1 MYLLAKTLRVLLAA
15 SIALAPIS
23 AQAQQNL
30 PYFRYGV
37 YGSTGGSTTPNPD
50 PTNGL
55 LVHVTPDTANAF
67 IGQPVSFIAGVT
79 YVNPPALTSPPPA
92 NRTMLRS
99 APVITYE
106 LIAVQGS
113 IAALG
118 LTFSDNVVSGTLTS
132 NGAASF
138 QIKATDSAGLTGIS
152 PVVTV
157 SATPPRI
164 GYGEQI
170 DIVEGYP
177 FVIEGPATNL
187 PTPTFS
193 MAGGVPGATIDNAT
207 GTIRGSVPDVETPTL
222 FTFDVVASSGPVTQ
236 NSQAKVMALP
246 ATSTL
251 TITQGTVLAGAI
263 ISGFTT
269 TNLPSPTWTL
279 VAAPPGVAI
288 DPSTGVISGRVDADV
303 GAYVFTARAT
313 APNGATSVTNTVT
326 IEVSP
331 PILAVDVTPGV
342 LKVLKGQPVEITST
356 SNEIGVV
363 TFSMVPLTGS
373 IESLGLSFDN
383 GRISG
388 TATEAGTATFRIR
401 AVNDAGAFGL
411 SRIVSL
417 TIDER
422 AIAYQTPGSVLEGS
436 FYRFMPPQTNIPT
449 PTFELVNG
457 PVGAVLNPTSGAIE
471 GFVGDI
477 LTDQVLTFEVRASNG
492 TLSAVTTTSLV
503 ARAASANVS
512 FVKNPV
518 MASGPISGTAT
529 TTMAPGASWSLVNAP
544 NGLVINPVTGAISG
558 SVAAVGSYTFSA
570 VVTAASGARA
580 TSEPATLIVEPLVL
594 DVQTSAGSATVF
606 VGQPIDIRFTTSNGT
621 GAIAYTLVPI
631 AGSLA
636 DLGLTHSNGI
646 VSGATS
652 GDGQA
657 SFRIEATDTQGA
669 KGESAIVTITVHRPG
684 LAYTAIGPIVEGSTF
699 ASNIPVTNIPNATF
713 ALVQPI
719 VGITLDP
726 ATGVLSGE
734 IGDIADTSSLDI
746 RVRATNGIFSAEAVA
761 TLTAIP
767 GAATISLAE
776 GAREL
781 NQAFVAYATT
791 TMKPGG
797 SWSLVN
803 APAGVSINEQSGE
816 ISGSFAAAGSYS
828 FAAGYT
834 APNGARAVSLPATL
848 EVVPSLMT
856 VSANPGSQTVFVG
869 ESVGIIATA
878 ANAAGAVTYDLEPV
892 SGDITALGLTFSNG
906 SVTGQSTL
914 PGSATF
920 HITAVDS
927 EGKRGRTGLVTVTIT
942 GPTLSYPVSPR
953 IIEGSAFLSEPP
965 TTSVSNPTFELIS
978 GPPGATIDPTT
989 GVISGSAGDVGAT
1002 TGLTFEVRASN
1013 GRLSATGQASI
1024 QIDAAEASLF
1034 LSSPMALQGSTITG
1048 QASSTMVAQGTWTL
1062 VGAPAGIT
1070 IHPVT
1075 GIVTGSIAGLGT
1087 YSFSARKT
1095 AVNGASATSKPATVS
1110 VTESVMTVSA
1120 TPSSQTV
1127 FIGGQ
1132 ISITASASGAVGAVT
1147 YELIPVEGTIEALGL
1162 AYANGMISGTTTQVG
1177 QAVVRIAAVDSI
1189 GRRAETAG
1197 IVITVTGP
1205 TLTYVSPP
1213 PVIEGSSF
1221 TFAAP
1226 TTELQNPTF
1235 SFVGEV
1241 NGATINPT
1249 TGVISGSVGEIS
1261 QTQILQFEVRATV
1274 GNLSATAPAAVI
1286 ALAASATLTPP
1297 QQKIIAGGS
1306 IAAQATT
1313 TMIAAGTW
1321 SLIDAPPGV
1330 SINPATG
1337 AISGVVQNVG
1347 SYAFAAR
1354 FTASNGAIAETMAV
1368 SALVVPA
1375 EMAVST
1381 SPGSVNVLIGS
1392 PVTIT
1397 SSSVNAV
1404 GPVIYTLVPESGTL
1418 SSLGLS
1424 FMNGTISGS
1433 TTALGV
1439 ATFKIVGTDSLG
1451 DSAQTGTITVQVV
1464 NGTLSYEA
1472 ISGKF
1477 EGDSFT
1483 SSAPTTNLPNPSFA
1497 LQPGAPSWVTI
1508 DPVTGVLAGTVPN
1521 IVGSETFSATVIASG
1536 GLGSATYTVAIPA
1549 IAGAVTLTQIPDQS
1563 VRGVAITAQ
1572 ASTNLPNVTWSLVNA
1587 PSWLTINPSTGEITG
1602 TTSVGGINSMVAR
1615 ATNGDAFADS
1625 APITMVIVGPII
1637 AINDISTTPLLGTT
1651 VDGDA
1656 TTNIPQATF
1665 AMQNAPPWLS
1675 IDSQTGRISGTV
1687 SSLEAAP
1694 NIIVTATN
1702 GTVTA
1707 VSTPFTILPGQ
1718 NTNLTVAG
1726 TPPTGYIGQPYS
1738 FTPTIENAAGPV
1750 SVSLESGTV
1759 PDGLILNEATGGLS
1773 GTPTGAATT
1782 SIMLRFADSNGPRLV
1797 SYTITINDIVIGFQN
1812 LQTIVRSDSPYT
1824 GAVSANLP
1832 GGTFTLVTGPSGLT
1846 VSPSGEL
1853 GGAAPTIA
1861 TTNSQ
1866 TLTIRYNIG
1875 GQVREISSA
1884 ISLRPAL
1891 AISLTGQSLFSH
1903 HGSATSFTPSLTG
1916 DPVFPVTW
1924 VASTPFTN
1932 GYTLNPS
1939 TGNVSGFNHSISS
1952 QTRTLIVTDS
1962 AGYSASVSV
1971 TFGAVGSLA
1980 VNGGPSGSVAPQIGN
1995 SYTSPVV
2002 SVTNALSAV
2011 TWSVVSR
2018 STLAP
2023 VNIAATCPGLTFSNG
2038 IISGTPSSSC
2048 SIGSSS
2054 SPVALR
2060 VTTAESSAFG
2070 ADFWISVVENV
2081 TPQTLTFTS
2090 GSGVFQL
2097 PAYNKIKITVIAG
2110 GGGGGVGTTNIA
2122 ESQGTAQQ
2130 GGNSGVTRADTNH
2143 MLIAGGGA
2151 AGQRTSNV
2159 FVGASVTSSGIA
2171 SNSFTGGTG
2180 SFTQSNASG
2189 PGVYTFSANN
2199 NPTTHSFGGASLA
2212 GGSSAT
2218 TSVLAP
2224 SGGAGPFTQ
2233 SAQVAGTGPGAG
2245 GAGRCST
2252 GSGTSSP
2259 RVGVRCGSGGGSGSR
2274 QVYEWNRTDAGAPQ
2288 PGVNFN
2294 WYVGAG
2300 GAGGLINGGNQGGNG
2315 ARGMVQFEIQ

>member
-1 MYLLAKTLRVLLAA
+1 MRFLTKALRVVLATSMA
-15 SIALAPIS
+15 FAPIG
-23 AQAQQNL
+23 AQAQQSI

-37 YGSTGGSTTPNPD
+37 YGELGGPAPVD
-50 PTNGL
+50 PSPQDGL
-55 LVHVTPDTANAF
+55 IVAVTPGAASAF
-67 IGQPVSFIAGVT
+67 VGQPVSFVASASYNSSQGSQNRRSAGVF
-79 YVNPPALTSPPPA
+79 
-92 NRTMLRS
+92 
-99 APVITYE
+99 TYE

-113 IAALG
+113 IGALG
-118 LTFSDNVVSGTLTS
+118 LNFSDNFVSGTIT
-132 NGAASF
+132 GQGTARF
-138 QIKATDSAGLTGIS
+138 QIRASDGTGASGIS

-157 SATPPRI
+157 SSAPPQI
-164 GYGEQI
+164 AYGEPL
-170 DIVEGYP
+170 E
-177 FVIEGPATNL
+177 VIEGHSYSFPGPATNL
-187 PTPTFS
+187 PSPTFS
-193 MAGGVPGATIDNAT
+193 MTGGAAGATINPAT
-207 GTIRGSVPDVETPTL
+207 GAIQGSIGDVETSTT
-222 FTFDVVASSGPVTQ
+222 FVFDVFATSGPVTQ
-236 NSQAKVMALP
+236 TAKATVLARP

-251 TITQGTVLAGAI
+251 TITQGTVLSGAV
-263 ISGFTT
+263 ISGFAT
-269 TNLPSPTWTL
+269 TNLPSPSWTL
-279 VAAPPGVAI
+279 VSAPPGVVI
-288 DPSTGVISGRVDADV
+288 DPSTGVITGRVDADV

-313 APNGATSVTNTVT
+313 APNGATSLTNTVT

-363 TFSMVPLTGS
+363 TFSMVPITGS

-388 TATEAGTATFRIR
+388 TATESGTATFRIR

-422 AIAYQTPGSVLEGS
+422 AIAYQSPGSVLEGS
-436 FYRFMPPQTNIPT
+436 FYRFLPPQTNIPT

-457 PVGAVLNPTSGAIE
+457 PVGALMSPTTGAIE

-492 TLSAVTTTSLV
+492 TLSAVTTTSLI
-503 ARAASANVS
+503 ARAASATVS

-518 MASGPISGTAT
+518 MASGPIAGTAT

-570 VVTAASGARA
+570 VVTAASGAQA

-594 DVQTSAGSATVF
+594 DVQASAGSATVF
-606 VGQPIDIRFTTSNGT
+606 VGQPIDIRFTTANGT

-636 DLGLTHSNGI
+636 ELGLAHSNGV
-646 VSGATS
+646 VSGPTS

-657 SFRIEATDTQGA
+657 SFRIEATDAQGA
-669 KGESAIVTITVHRPG
+669 KGESAIVTITVNRPS
-684 LAYTAIGPIVEGSTF
+684 LSYTAIGPIVEGSTF

-734 IGDIADTSSLDI
+734 IGDIGDTSSLDI
-746 RVRATNGIFSAEAVA
+746 RVRATNGTFSAEAVA

-767 GAATISLAE
+767 GAAAISLAE

-791 TMKPGG
+791 TMKAGG

-803 APAGVSINEQSGE
+803 ASPGVSINPQSGE
-816 ISGSFAAAGSYS
+816 ISGSFAAAGGYS
-828 FAAGYT
+828 FAAEYT

-965 TTSVSNPTFELIS
+965 TTSVANPTFELIS
-978 GPPGATIDPTT
+978 GPPGTTIDPTT
-989 GVISGSAGDVGAT
+989 GVLSGSAGDVGAS

-1013 GRLSATGQASI
+1013 GRLSATGQATI
-1024 QIDAAEASLF
+1024 LVDAADASLAM
-1034 LSSPMALQGSTITG
+1034 SSYAALQGSGISG
-1048 QASSTMVAQGTWTL
+1048 QASSTMIAQGTWTL
-1062 VGAPAGIT
+1062 IGAPAGIS
-1070 IHPVT
+1070 IDPVT
-1075 GIVTGSIAGLGT
+1075 GIVSGSIADIGT

-1095 AVNGASATSKPATVS
+1095 ASNGAAATSKPATLS
-1110 VTESVMTVSA
+1110 VTESVMTVAA
-1120 TPSSQTV
+1120 TPPSQTV

-1132 ISITASASGAVGAVT
+1132 ISITASASGTVGAVS
-1147 YELIPVEGTIEALGL
+1147 YELIPVDGTIEALGL
-1162 AYANGMISGTTTQVG
+1162 GYANGMISGTTTQVG
-1177 QAVVRIAAVDSI
+1177 QAVVRIAAVDSL

-1241 NGATINPT
+1241 SGATINPT
-1249 TGVISGSVGEIS
+1249 TGVITGTVGEIS
-1261 QTQILQFEVRATV
+1261 QAQVLQFQVRANA
-1274 GNLSATAPAAVI
+1274 GNLSATASAAVV
-1286 ALAASATLTPP
+1286 ALASSAALTPS
-1297 QQKIIAGGS
+1297 QQKIIVGGS
-1306 IAAQATT
+1306 IGAQATT

-1337 AISGVVQNVG
+1337 AISGIVQNIG

-1354 FTASNGAIAETMAV
+1354 FTASNGAFAETTPV
-1368 SALVVPA
+1368 SALVVAA
-1375 EMAVST
+1375 EMAVAA

-1404 GPVIYTLVPESGTL
+1404 GPVTYALVPESGTL

-1424 FMNGTISGS
+1424 FADGTISGS

-1451 DSAQTGTITVQVV
+1451 DSAETGTITIQVV
-1464 NGTLSYEA
+1464 NGALSYEA
-1472 ISGKF
+1472 VTGKY

-1497 LQPGAPSWVTI
+1497 LQPGAPAWVTI
-1508 DPVTGVLAGTVPN
+1508 DPVTGILSGTIPN
-1521 IVGSETFSATVIASG
+1521 IVGNEAFSVTVIANG
-1536 GLGSATYTVAIPA
+1536 GLGSAAYTVGIPA
-1549 IAGAVTLTQIPDQS
+1549 IAGAVAVTQVPDQS
-1563 VRGVAITAQ
+1563 VRGVEVKAQ
-1572 ASTNLPNVTWSLVNA
+1572 ATTNLPNVTWSLVNA
-1587 PSWLTINPSTGEITG
+1587 PSWLNINPSTGEITG

-1615 ATNGDAFADS
+1615 ATNGAAFADS

-1687 SSLEAAP
+1687 SSLAAAP

-1707 VSTPFTILPGQ
+1707 VSTPFTILPGE

-1726 TPPTGYIGQPYS
+1726 APPTGHIGQPYS
-1738 FTPTIENAAGPV
+1738 FTPTIESAVGPV
-1750 SVSLESGTV
+1750 SVSLESGTI
-1759 PDGLILNEATGGLS
+1759 PNGLVLNETTGGLS
-1773 GTPTGAATT
+1773 GTPAIAATT
-1782 SIMLRFADSNGPRLV
+1782 SLTLRFADSNGPRLV

-1846 VSPSGEL
+1846 VSTSGVL
-1853 GGAAPTIA
+1853 GGVAPTIA
-1861 TTNSQ
+1861 ATNSQ
-1866 TLTIRYNIG
+1866 NLTVRYTLG
-1875 GQVREISSA
+1875 EEVREITSA

-1891 AISLTGQSLFSH
+1891 AISLSGQSLFSH
-1903 HGSATSFTPSLTG
+1903 HGQMTSFTPSLSG

-1924 VASTPFTN
+1924 VSSVPLSNGYAINATN
-1932 GYTLNPS
+1932 GT
-1939 TGNVSGFNHSISS
+1939 VSGFNYSTSS
-1952 QTRTLIVTDS
+1952 QTRNLIVTDS
-1962 AGYSASVSV
+1962 AGYSASVNV
-1971 TFGAVGSLA
+1971 TFGAVGALA
-1980 VNGGPSGSVAPQIGN
+1980 VGGGPSGSIGPEIGS
-1995 SYTSPVV
+1995 SYTSPPI
-2002 SVTNALSAV
+2002 TAANALSAV
-2011 TWSVVSR
+2011 TWSVVSKG
-2018 STLAP
+2018 TMTP
-2023 VNIAATCPGLTFSNG
+2023 VDIAAVCPGLTFADG
-2038 IISGTPSSSC
+2038 IIAGQPSASC
-2048 SIGSSS
+2048 TIGSSS
-2054 SPVALR
+2054 APLAIRAATSESNALG
-2060 VTTAESSAFG
+2060 AE
-2070 ADFWISVVENV
+2070 FWIRVVENV
-2081 TPQTLTFTS
+2081 TPLTVVHVT
-2090 GSGVFQL
+2090 GSGTFQV
-2097 PAYNKIKITVIAG
+2097 PAYNRIRITVIG
-2110 GGGGGVGTTNIA
+2110 GGGGGGMGTTNNFNGQGDGTHGGGSSVVRRDNNQNMIA
-2122 ESQGTAQQ
+2122 A
-2130 GGNSGVTRADTNH
+2130 
-2143 MLIAGGGA
+2143 GGA
-2151 AGQRTSNV
+2151 AGVRTSNLS
-2159 FVGASVTSSGIA
+2159 VGAAVTSNGS
-2171 SNSFTGGTG
+2171 SSTTFTGGTATL
-2180 SFTQSNASG
+2180 TQSSASG
-2189 PGVYTFSANN
+2189 PGVYTSSTANN
-2199 NPTTHSFGGASLA
+2199 PSTHAFGGMPVT
-2212 GGSSAT
+2212 GGSRAET
-2218 TSVLAP
+2218 NVLAP
-2224 SGGAGPFTQ
+2224 SGGGGPFIV
-2233 SAQVAGTGPGAG
+2233 SSQVSGSVYGGG

-2252 GSGTSSP
+2252 GFGTNQP
-2259 RVGVRCGSGGGSGSR
+2259 RIGVRCGSGGGSGAR
-2274 QVYEWNRTDAGAPQ
+2274 YVYEWNRTDPGAPN
-2288 PGVNFN
+2288 PGVIIN
-2294 WYVGAG
+2294 WLVGAG
-2300 GAGGLINGGNQGGNG
+2300 GPGGSINAANPAGSGASGL
-2315 ARGMVQFEIQ
+2315 VQFEIE